1 RAFAVQIPFLGV
13 FMKQKTVYQTDNEG
27 LFAYETLANELAL
40 APGVYNIPYGA
51 YEDAPPPA
59 PAGMV
64 QRRADGQAWS
74 LVEDHRDARL
84 WLAATGA
91 PYSRHEEVEIDG
103 VVSQYPGWGPVPAW
117 LTLVEPPRHVEDAEA
132 DA

>member
-1 RAFAVQIPFLGV
+1 
-13 FMKQKTVYQTDNEG
+13 MKQKTVYQTDIEG

-84 WLAATGA
+84 WLVATGA
-91 PYSRHEEVEIDG
+91 PYSQHEEVEIDG

-117 LTLVEPPRHVEDAEA
+117 LTPVEPPRPVEDAEA

>member
-1 RAFAVQIPFLGV
+1 
-13 FMKQKTVYQTDNEG
+13 MKQKTVYQTDNEG

-84 WLAATGA
+84 WLVATGA
-91 PYSRHEEVEIDG
+91 PYSQREEVEIEG

-117 LTLVEPPRHVEDAEA
+117 LTLVEPQPVENGEA